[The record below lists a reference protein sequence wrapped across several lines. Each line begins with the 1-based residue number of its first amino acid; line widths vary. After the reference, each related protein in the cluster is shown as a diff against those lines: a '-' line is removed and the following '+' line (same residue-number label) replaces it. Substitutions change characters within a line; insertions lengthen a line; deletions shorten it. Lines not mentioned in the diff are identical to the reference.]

1 MSAIHIFKAGTHTD
15 MHGKKLPFTPDD
27 LAACVKAYDPSVHE
41 APLVIGHPR
50 TEDPAWGWVKALSLS
65 GVDLMAEPAQLD
77 PQFAE
82 MVTDGRFKKVS
93 ASFYLPDSPSNPKP
107 GVLYLRHVGFL
118 GAQPPSVKGLKQ
130 VSFSEQEEGVVE
142 FADWQAITNASL
154 WGKLRDFLIARFSL
168 DEAEKVLPEWQ
179 LNSLREE
186 AYRDTL
192 SQDAAGAQFSETG
205 PGPSS
210 ASNEESSMTKEEI
223 EALQEENR
231 RLKQQAA
238 DRDARD
244 AQVRQEQLHK
254 DNVAFAEKLVAEGRL
269 AQDEKVYRTG
279 HVKKLTA
286 SDRWAGG
293 KGDPIGVIEAG
304 MEAVRTATGLRPNLM
319 TMGAGVMALLKFHP
333 AIQAA
338 IGANERKRITTEI
351 LQDLFQIEE
360 IVIGAPVSLPS
371 MKAAM
376 DKNSVP
382 ADIWGDNL
390 MLHYVGKPQP
400 GADSADEN
408 EPSFGYTLR
417 RKGMP
422 VADKYDGAGGKVKY
436 CRYTDIYKVAVV
448 GGDAG
453 YLITGISK

>member
-1 MSAIHIFKAGTHTD
+1 MSDYLKGKRVVDPVLTSIARGYKNAAFIGERIFPVVLTDKEGVRVPTFGKTAFVEYDTERAVGADSNVLVREKTGTLDLVLGEH
-15 MHGKKLPFTPDD
+15 D
-27 LAACVKAYDPSVHE
+27 LAAP
-41 APLVIGHPR
+41 
-50 TEDPAWGWVKALSLS
+50 
-65 GVDLMAEPAQLD
+65 VDYREQAESM
-77 PQFAE
+77 F
-82 MVTDGRFKKVS
+82 
-93 ASFYLPDSPSNPKP
+93 
-107 GVLYLRHVGFL
+107 
-118 GAQPPSVKGLKQ
+118 
-130 VSFSEQEEGVVE
+130 
-142 FADWQAITNASL
+142 
-154 WGKLRDFLIARFSL
+154 
-168 DEAEKVLPEWQ
+168 
-179 LNSLREE
+179 
-186 AYRDTL
+186 
-192 SQDAAGAQFSETG
+192 
-205 PGPSS
+205 
-210 ASNEESSMTKEEI
+210 NEESKAI
-223 EALQEENR
+223 R
-231 RLKQQAA
+231 RATNGVNLRRELIAA
-238 DRDARD
+238 
-244 AQVRQEQLHK
+244 
-254 DNVAFAEKLVAEGRL
+254 RL

-338 IGANERKRITTEI
+338 
-351 LQDLFQIEE
+351 
-360 IVIGAPVSLPS
+360 VSLPS